1 MVKKND
7 FFFFNK
13 NSDLVLFFINVREKN
28 YEKINF
34 FFMKYTNLVLSKKYI
49 DMVFLKKYIFDF
61 NGKY

>member
-34 FFMKYTNLVLSKKYI
+34 FYEIYKPRFV
-49 DMVFLKKYIFDF
+49 
-61 NGKY
+61 